1 MGKNNQPTGLPVYKG
16 AKTDVVACA
25 AALKRDESLFE
36 PELQELESQLSDS
49 TDTYNQAVYDLEHLD
64 EVRRPYEPESH
75 IKETAGWTFS
85 ISGVVVAVLFVFHIV
100 IWIIN
105 IIFNIPWDTCGWT
118 KHAFFWGL
126 GLSSLATGIAA
137 LIYGIQM
144 RKYESD
150 LQRYYEYVAT
160 VKQLNETIEATDE
173 EIDKYQKKID
183 TLWTVRKKALGFAIR
198 SCHGLPFPDHLL
210 PEDWYNAAKS
220 RYFELTDHKDKL
232 LSLSGQKGWEKQN
245 TEYVDMKLKFFYD
258 FSMPLEVSNENV
270 FKEFK
275 AQMDSSKKQ
284 QNLNILRSDH
294 NDEKSHGRS
303 IIRQFGTFRRELL
316 DNRIERH
323 LDSFQEIKNRK
334 TSKLLIFT
342 DTEKKAAQSSAMG
355 RVVSS
360 ARQEYEELRK
370 IGQQIEYALSYARG
384 CAYRNLYLGVEL
396 LNYIRANAGGSS
408 LTTVQDTINTIDIPK
423 QMLSYSHDEMVAHT
437 GDVALME
444 MNRLSSLTDGLDDT
458 TVMAFVS
465 KNPKISAAIAA
476 FELASSAIHVL
487 DNHFS
492 AVEKN
497 AEYQKN
503 LASELDEIVSA
514 YTEGQGQMLRAIE
527 IIQSIVKANTG
538 FMAIY
543 EPMKKKVFEANDI
556 AGVSKQEL
564 IQLAAAMKE
573 YKSISDS
580 KL

>member
-1 MGKNNQPTGLPVYKG
+1 MGKNNQLTGQPVYKG
-16 AKTDVVACA
+16 AKTDVAACA

-49 TDTYNQAVYDLEHLD
+49 TDTYNQAVYDLEHLK
-64 EVRRPYEPESH
+64 EVHRPYEPESH
-75 IKETAGWTFS
+75 IKETAGWSFS

-105 IIFNIPWDTCGWT
+105 IIFNIPWDTWGWT

-137 LIYGIQM
+137 LIYAIQM
-144 RKYESD
+144 RRYESD
-150 LQRYYEYVAT
+150 LQRYHEYVAT
-160 VKQLNETIEATDE
+160 VKRLNETIEATDE
-173 EIDKYQKKID
+173 EIGKFQKKID
-183 TLWTVRKKALGFAIR
+183 TLWTVRKKALGLAIR
-198 SCHGLPFPDHLL
+198 SIHGLPFPDSLM
-210 PEDWYNAAKS
+210 PEDWYDVVKS
-220 RYFELTDHKDKL
+220 RYFELSDIKDKL
-232 LSLSGQKGWEKQN
+232 TGTSGQKNWDKLN
-245 TEYVDMKLKFFYD
+245 TEYVNRKLQFFYEV
-258 FSMPLEVSNENV
+258 SMPLEVSDENV

-275 AQMDSSKKQ
+275 AQMNSSDKQ
-284 QNLNILRSDH
+284 NDMNILRSDTG
-294 NDEKSHGRS
+294 DEKSRGKS
-303 IIRQFGTFRRELL
+303 IIRKFGSFRKKLL
-316 DNRIERH
+316 DNRIEQH
-323 LDSFQEIKNRK
+323 LDKFQEIKNRK

-342 DTEKKAAQSSAMG
+342 DTEKKAAQSSAMSS
-355 RVVSS
+355 VVSS
-360 ARQEYEELRK
+360 ARHEYNELRE
-370 IGQQIEYALSYARG
+370 IGQEIEYALGYARG

-408 LTTVQDTINTIDIPK
+408 LTTVQDTIKTIDIPK

-444 MNRLSSLTDGLDDT
+444 MNRLSSLANSLDDT
-458 TVMAFVS
+458 TVMAFAS

-543 EPMKKKVFEANDI
+543 EPMKKKVFESNDI
-556 AGVSKQEL
+556 AGISKQEL
-564 IQLAAAMKE
+564 IQLAAAMKD